1 MALALVLHLVARRCP
16 LARRAGSSAS
26 TQVSLL
32 PPPCDELTTS
42 DPSERDARQPAG
54 QHVDVLA
61 VEDVRPQVD
70 VPAFEAPSTI
80 VGTRDSD
87 SVGWAM

>member
-1 MALALVLHLVARRCP
+1 M
-16 LARRAGSSAS
+16 
-26 TQVSLL
+26 SLL

-42 DPSERDARQPAG
+42 EPFSQRDARQPAG

-61 VEDVRPQVD
+61 VEDVRPQID
-70 VPAFEAPSTI
+70 VPAFEAVVDQH
-80 VGTRDSD
+80 VGTRDRL